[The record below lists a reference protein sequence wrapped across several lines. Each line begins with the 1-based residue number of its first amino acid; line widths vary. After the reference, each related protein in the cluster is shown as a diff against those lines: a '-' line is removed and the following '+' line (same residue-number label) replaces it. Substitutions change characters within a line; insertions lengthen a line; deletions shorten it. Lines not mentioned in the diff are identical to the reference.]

1 MKVADTFPYFSA
13 KTPILVTEG
22 VGKVL
27 FDGDRN
33 EMTEE
38 LEELTATRCEFLFNE
53 RKFWVAVEAQKSKE
67 ETDTTVEK
75 KEIPYAQNCG
85 ICAFFDGK
93 NFSCRIDRETK
104 KDPAHK
110 VCCVYAKHPG
120 IVDEND
126 PQYQFEIVARRAFLA
141 PPPWMTNKRSADQDI
156 RCADCAWYAK
166 EKGRCWCNFKQ
177 KCNDET
183 GCIFGRERSDYE

>member
-22 VGKVL
+22 VGNVL

-33 EMTEE
+33 EMSEE
-38 LEELTATRCEFLFNE
+38 LEELTATRCEFLFHE

-67 ETDTTVEK
+67 ETETTAEA
-75 KEIPYAQNCG
+75 EENPYKRNCG
-85 ICAFFDGK
+85 NCAFFDAN

-110 VCCVYAKHPG
+110 ICCVYAKPG
-120 IVDEND
+120 RVDKSD
-126 PQYQFEIVARRAFLA
+126 TKYQFEIVARRAFLA
-141 PPPWMTNKRSADQDI
+141 PPLGMDGKKTGYV

-166 EKGRCWCNFKQ
+166 EKGRCWLGVRQ
-177 KCNDET
+177 ECNDDT
-183 GCIFGRERSDYE
+183 DCGLGKKRSDYE

>member
-22 VGKVL
+22 VNKIL

-33 EMTEE
+33 EMPEE
-38 LEELTATRCEFLFNE
+38 LEELTATRFEFLFHE

-67 ETDTTVEK
+67 ETKTTAEAG
-75 KEIPYAQNCG
+75 ENPYAQNCG
-85 ICAFFDGK
+85 NCAFLDAK
-93 NFSCRIDRETK
+93 NFICRIDRETK
-104 KDPAHK
+104 KDPAHN

-120 IVDEND
+120 RVDVND
-126 PQYQFEIVARRAFLA
+126 PQYQFEIVARREFLA
-141 PPPWMTNKRSADQDI
+141 PMIGKATEYV

-166 EKGRCWCNFKQ
+166 EKRRRWMAYRTYQ
-177 KCNDET
+177 SPP
-183 GCIFGRERSDYE
+183 RQ

>member
-33 EMTEE
+33 EMPEE
-38 LEELTATRCEFLFNE
+38 LEELDATRCEFLFNE
-53 RKFWVAVEAQKSKE
+53 RKFWVAVEAQKRKE
-67 ETDTTVEK
+67 ETDTTAEK
-75 KEIPYAQNCG
+75 KQIPYAQNCG
-85 ICAFFDGK
+85 NCAFFDWK

-104 KDPAHK
+104 KDPSHK
-110 VCCVYAKHPG
+110 ICCVYAKHPG

-126 PQYQFEIVARRAFLA
+126 AKYQFEIVARRALLDPSGA
-141 PPPWMTNKRSADQDI
+141 ESEIA
-156 RCADCAWYAK
+156 CADCAWYNK
-166 EKGRCWCNFKQ
+166 EKGRCWAGVKQ
-177 KCNDET
+177 GCNDDT
-183 GCIFGRERSDYE
+183 VCPLGKKRSDYE